1 MKKFVFALTLMLMSV
16 FTGFGQAT
24 IKPSLGFSF
33 NNFSETIS
41 GEFQGKAGAQIG
53 ASVAFGK
60 KFYVEP
66 GVFYVGK
73 SSEFSSAGGFSF
85 FTDDI
90 LIKGIRVPVAI
101 GVGLLGNNKSDL
113 SLRAFGGASGFFVTG
128 VGDAL
133 DEDRITTPTWGVFAG
148 AGVDFWIMF
157 AELSYEW
164 SVSEA
169 GTISQPSA
177 LDNIEI
183 GKSRTLFFT
192 LGLRF

>member
-73 SSEFSSAGGFSF
+73 SSEFSSTGGFSF
-85 FTDDI
+85 SADDI
-90 LIKGIRVPVAI
+90 ISRLAMDKKKKDDVVHFVLLKKIGMPFVNGGIANKLIYDV
-101 GVGLLGNNKSDL
+101 
-113 SLRAFGGASGFFVTG
+113 
-128 VGDAL
+128 
-133 DEDRITTPTWGVFAG
+133 
-148 AGVDFWIMF
+148 
-157 AELSYEW
+157 
-164 SVSEA
+164 
-169 GTISQPSA
+169 
-177 LDNIEI
+177 IE
-183 GKSRTLFFT
+183 GMK
-192 LGLRF
+192 